1 MSLLSRKLVLLA
13 KIETGYGTDPTPAGA
28 TDAIQAQNVKL
39 SPLEAVAVERQGIQG
54 YLGNHQSVVAGQTV
68 VLEFEVEIAG
78 AGTAGN
84 APKFGPLL
92 RGCGMGETISTGTS
106 VLYKPIS
113 TGFESLTFWF
123 NVDGLKHALLG
134 ARGSFSMKF
143 DAKGIPVMAFKFTG
157 LYTVPTDSAAVAP
170 TLTGFQQPLPVLNA
184 YSSAFTIHSVAAV
197 LASLSVDLA
206 NNVVYRNLVG
216 TEAVV
221 ITDRQPS
228 GSVTFEATTV
238 ATKDWW
244 SSIKASTLS
253 TLSLTHGTAAGNKF
267 KVDLPSVQLEKPAYS
282 EQDGVQ
288 MLQLG
293 LSVDP
298 TSTGN
303 DEVQITVM

>member
-1 MSLLSRKLVLLA
+1 MPLLARKMVLLA

-28 TDAIQAQNVKL
+28 TDAILAQNVKIA
-39 SPLEAVAVERQGIQG
+39 PLEAITVERQGVQG
-54 YLGNHQSVVAGQTV
+54 YLGNHQALVAGQTV
-68 VLEFEVEIAG
+68 VLDFEVEIAG

-106 VLYKPIS
+106 ALYKPIS
-113 TGFESLTFWF
+113 TGFESLTLYF
-123 NVDGLKHALLG
+123 NVDGIKHALLG
-134 ARGSFSMKF
+134 ARGTFSMKF

-157 LYTVPTDSAAVAP
+157 LYTVPTDTALPTP
-170 TLTGFQQPLPVLNA
+170 TLTGFQTPLPVVNA
-184 YSSAFTIHSVAAV
+184 YTSAFTIHGIAAV

-216 TEAVV
+216 TEAVL

-228 GSVTFEATTV
+228 GSATFEATTV

-244 SSIKASTLS
+244 TSIKNATLS

-267 KVDLPSVQLEKPAYS
+267 KVDLASVQLEKPAYS

-298 TSTGN
+298 SSTGN
-303 DEVQITVM
+303 DEVQITVL